1 MKTFYIDHVERKG
14 DTTILKTYAVVAETF
29 EEAIALHDTDWENY
43 HGKAVFPPEIAHCAE
58 NLVDGWSLRLI
69 EEERDIDQEAS
80 RIRREKLREE
90 NPESFEEEEMCDCDC
105 CNCDN
110 L

>member
-14 DTTILKTYAVVAETF
+14 DTTILKCYVVDAETF

-58 NLVDGWSLRLI
+58 NLVDGWSLRLV
-69 EEERDIDQEAS
+69 EEERDIDPEAS
-80 RIRREKLREE
+80 RIRQEKLREE
-90 NPESFEEEEMCDCDC
+90 NPELFEEEEMCDCDC
-105 CNCDN
+105 CNWDN

>member
-1 MKTFYIDHVERKG
+1 
-14 DTTILKTYAVVAETF
+14 
-29 EEAIALHDTDWENY
+29 
-43 HGKAVFPPEIAHCAE
+43 
-58 NLVDGWSLRLI
+58 VDGWSLRRV

-80 RIRREKLREE
+80 RIRQEKLREE
-90 NPESFEEEEMCDCDC
+90 NPELFEEEEICDCDC